1 MIRFEYQIVAKC
13 RPEHVWQVFADID
26 RWALWNPVIDKAH
39 WLSGEPWQLGSRFFM
54 QIVMPRRIKFQPTI
68 NEINAPNR
76 VAWTGTAPGFKGTHW
91 HEFTLQP
98 DGTTIIKTWEEFS
111 GFLSLAVGLTMKSKL
126 IHMYAVWL
134 NALGSE
140 AEKLAAVHLTGK

>member
-1 MIRFEYQIVAKC
+1 MRLDYQITARC
-13 RPEHVWQVFADID
+13 RPEHVWQVFADMD

-39 WLSGEPWQLGSRFFM
+39 WLTGEPWKLGSSFFM
-54 QIVMPRRIKFQPTI
+54 QIAMPKRMKFQPTI
-68 NEINAPNR
+68 TEINSPNR

-91 HEFTLQP
+91 HEFSLQP
-98 DGTTIIKTWEEFS
+98 DGTTLIKTWEEFS
-111 GFLSLAVGLTMKSKL
+111 GFLTLFVGKRMKAKL

-140 AEKLAAVHLTGK
+140 AEKLAVAQQLGK

>member
-13 RPEHVWQVFADID
+13 RPENVWQVFADID
-26 RWALWNPVIDKAH
+26 RWALWNPVIEKAH